1 MACRQGKFNHGQPTG
16 GRRVEDRV
24 SKGAGS
30 RAQTFPGAMP
40 NPAVMPKTLLCF
52 EVLRFSTLLLKHTL
66 SLPHFR
72 SPPA

>member
-1 MACRQGKFNHGQPTG
+1 MAHRHVKINHGQPTG
-16 GRRVEDRV
+16 GRRLEDRV

-40 NPAVMPKTLLCF
+40 NLTVTPKTLLCS
-52 EVLRFSTLLLKHTL
+52 EVLRFATLLLKHTL